1 MKKLRVTIDGVT
13 YDVEVEVLADDEDD
27 GYGYSAT
34 NIYSNQPTVRSA
46 PPPPA
51 AARPAAAAPASPPPA
66 AGGGSKTVTSPLPG
80 IVKSIKV
87 KVGDSFAANAPLVVL
102 EAMKMETVISSTSA
116 GVVKE
121 IKVTPSQSVQQDE
134 VLVVFE

>member
-13 YDVEVEVLADDEDD
+13 YDVEVEVLADDSDE

-34 NIYSNQPTVRSA
+34 NIYSSQPAMRSA
-46 PPPPA
+46 AAPPA
-51 AARPAAAAPASPPPA
+51 AARPAPAAPASPPA
-66 AGGGSKTVTSPLPG
+66 TGSGSKTVTSPLPG
-80 IVKSIKV
+80 VVKVVKV
-87 KVGDSFAANAPLVVL
+87 KVGDSFAANAPLVIL
-102 EAMKMETVISSTSA
+102 EAMKMETVVSSTSA

-121 IKVTPSQSVQQDE
+121 VKVTPSQSVQQDE